1 MSDYFD
7 LISRRESCRD
17 YADTP
22 VEREKLV
29 RCVEAARLSPSA
41 CNSQPWSYLVVT
53 DPALVTEVRK
63 AVQGMGMNGF
73 TDGVNAFAIVIEEP
87 AMLSERVLKRFKSQD
102 LASIDIGL
110 SVSQFCYAAT
120 EQGLSTC
127 ILGWQDEAR
136 LKKLLDVS
144 GGRRVRL
151 VLAVGYAAADAL
163 RTKKRKPIEQMSR
176 FYE

>member
-1 MSDYFD
+1 
-7 LISRRESCRD
+7 
-17 YADTP
+17 
-22 VEREKLV
+22 
-29 RCVEAARLSPSA
+29 
-41 CNSQPWSYLVVT
+41 
-53 DPALVTEVRK
+53 
-63 AVQGMGMNGF
+63 
-73 TDGVNAFAIVIEEP
+73 
-87 AMLSERVLKRFKSQD
+87 MLSERVLKRFKSQD

-136 LKKLLDVS
+136 LKKLFDVS

-151 VLAVGYAAADAL
+151 VLAVGYAATDAL